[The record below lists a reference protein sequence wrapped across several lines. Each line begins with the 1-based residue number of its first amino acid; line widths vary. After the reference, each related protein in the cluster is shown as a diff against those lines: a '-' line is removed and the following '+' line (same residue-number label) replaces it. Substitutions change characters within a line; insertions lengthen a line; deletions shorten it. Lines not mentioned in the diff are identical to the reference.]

1 MEKHMTEATTPEVQ
15 EAPVSLTIQDLTLA
29 LQILQATTARG
40 AFKAEELTVVGGLYD
55 RIFKFLDAAGAI
67 QKAPEGEVAPEALA
81 EAAAPAPKKSKAAQ

>member
-1 MEKHMTEATTPEVQ
+1 MTETTTQPEVQ

-40 AFKAEELTVVGGLYD
+40 AFKAEEMSVVGGLYD

-67 QKAPEGEVAPEALA
+67 QKAPEGE
-81 EAAAPAPKKSKAAQ
+81 AAPAEEAKPAKAAKKGKGQ